1 MSHLDLQHRVNRGRF
16 YSRSAVDHFTHW
28 KATGSPAAQIHARH
42 CAYMAG
48 RFRLVLPSDLG
59 RIADLRRQFCRG
71 FLVSIRSDYDQQLM
85 HSAAYAPTR
94 STSMEVL

>member
-1 MSHLDLQHRVNRGRF
+1 MSHLDLQHRVNRGTF
-16 YSRSAVDHFTHW
+16 YARSAVDHFTRW
-28 KATGSPAAQIHARH
+28 KATGSPAAKIHARH

-71 FLVSIRSDYDQQLM
+71 FLDSIRSDYDQQRM
-85 HSAAYAPTR
+85 QSDAHAFTP
-94 STSMEVL
+94 STEVL

>member
-1 MSHLDLQHRVNRGRF
+1 MSHLDLQHRVNRGTF
-16 YSRSAVDHFTHW
+16 YARSAVDHFTRW

-48 RFRLVLPSDLG
+48 RFRLVLPGDLG

-71 FLVSIRSDYDQQLM
+71 FLDSIRSDYDQPRMQADA
-85 HSAAYAPTR
+85 HAFTP
-94 STSMEVL
+94 STEVP